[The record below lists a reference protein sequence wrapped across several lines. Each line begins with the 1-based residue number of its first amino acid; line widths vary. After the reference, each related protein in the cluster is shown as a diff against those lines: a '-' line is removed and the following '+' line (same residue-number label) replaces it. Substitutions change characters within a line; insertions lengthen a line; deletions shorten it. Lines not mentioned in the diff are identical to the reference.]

1 MKRDGLRIPLV
12 LGNAATSFLKRQLQS
27 ITQST
32 PMQSA
37 KSMHP
42 GLLLT
47 IHQGLGH
54 TEFSDAKN
62 SLGIVLEF
70 RLSYVKLESGWNTH
84 LTVIVR

>member
-1 MKRDGLRIPLV
+1 
-12 LGNAATSFLKRQLQS
+12 
-27 ITQST
+27 
-32 PMQSA
+32 MQSA